1 MYHIFQKHGRKRP
14 YTEKIRSFTSVNA
27 PYTIS
32 VFRRIS
38 AYTITV
44 KYERN
49 NVTCNTAKFDRIRS
63 VYNMDTV
70 VYGVVYDRLLS
81 YTESV
86 TLDLGNGAK
95 NKTDEWL
102 NMTIEQIVLTEYLI
116 CEINVLIY
124 LQFDILLSKSSS
136 TKI

>member
-1 MYHIFQKHGRKRP
+1 
-14 YTEKIRSFTSVNA
+14 
-27 PYTIS
+27 
-32 VFRRIS
+32 
-38 AYTITV
+38 
-44 KYERN
+44 
-49 NVTCNTAKFDRIRS
+49 
-63 VYNMDTV
+63 MDTV